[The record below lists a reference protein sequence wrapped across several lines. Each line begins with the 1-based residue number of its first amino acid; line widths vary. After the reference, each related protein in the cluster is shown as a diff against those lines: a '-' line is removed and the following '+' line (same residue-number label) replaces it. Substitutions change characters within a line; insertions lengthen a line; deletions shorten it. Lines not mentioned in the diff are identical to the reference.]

1 MADCKFQKA
10 LQCSYRRLSLSLG
23 SLGRVEHAKLMQREI
38 TYELS
43 DSLVK
48 MAARYFV
55 WRRAGP
61 MLARCGVAAA
71 VLILPATIPDMDWWR
86 LAAAALVIMAVP
98 FGIIG
103 SWFRYYRRA
112 PQPCDNLTDRRII
125 VCFDPDT
132 ITFETAQG
140 SSAVQWIL
148 IDALW
153 RFPEVLLLL
162 TGGKP
167 PTYSILPTEPL
178 NSELRSFIEDKIR
191 AHGGD
196 VD

>member
-1 MADCKFQKA
+1 
-10 LQCSYRRLSLSLG
+10 
-23 SLGRVEHAKLMQREI
+23 MQREI
-38 TYELS
+38 TYEHS
-43 DSLVK
+43 DALVK
-48 MAARYFV
+48 TAARYFV

-71 VLILPATIPDMDWWR
+71 VLIMPATIPDIDGWR
-86 LAAAALVIMAVP
+86 LAAAALVVIAVP
-98 FGIIG
+98 FGIIA

-112 PQPCDNLTDRRII
+112 PQYCDKLTDRRIT
-125 VCFDPDT
+125 VRFDPDT
-132 ITFETAQG
+132 ITFQTAQG
-140 SSAVQWIL
+140 SSSVQWIR
-148 IDALW
+148 IKALW

-178 NSELRSFIEDKIR
+178 NSELRRFIEDQIR